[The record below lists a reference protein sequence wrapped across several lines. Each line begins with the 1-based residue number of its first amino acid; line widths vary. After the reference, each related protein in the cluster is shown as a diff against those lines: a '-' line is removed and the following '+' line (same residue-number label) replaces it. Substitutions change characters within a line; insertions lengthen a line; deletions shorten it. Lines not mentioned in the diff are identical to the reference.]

1 METKMNI
8 LKSKYQPK
16 NSRDNLWFDGSKLKI
31 NTGNFNEVV
40 KTTFDAENSSDLQIK
55 QYVEQYG
62 YISYEFNIENVFAYG
77 FITKSTDENMPYSSG
92 YWYYGGYL
100 PFCNVCSYVCT
111 LPTGYAISNVYLR
124 NQFVLGSKQKLYS
137 AEIDCYDNGGEIF
150 YEYLHEDKGDIPVN
164 PLVVDSDKKY
174 ASHIRVEEG
183 SNGEPVLAVY
193 YAKFEDGAEFKK
205 AEISLG
211 GAS

>member
-16 NSRDNLWFDGSKLKI
+16 NSRDNLWFDGSRFSFEYNGMRLSLNAIPDINSDEVPEEALINYLKEG
-31 NTGNFNEVV
+31 NTLRYCSSEDGIIFSIDAAYSFNTNSLCENFYYIEPISAYSVALCIQSTKNADEDTALSTA
-40 KTTFDAENSSDLQIK
+40 TTF
-55 QYVEQYG
+55 
-62 YISYEFNIENVFAYG
+62 
-77 FITKSTDENMPYSSG
+77 MR
-92 YWYYGGYL
+92 
-100 PFCNVCSYVCT
+100 FC
-111 LPTGYAISNVYLR
+111 
-124 NQFVLGSKQKLYS
+124 
-137 AEIDCYDNGGEIF
+137 
-150 YEYLHEDKGDIPVN
+150 IPVDKLESDYIEAYN
-164 PLVVDSDKKY
+164 QGADLYLNSVNYRSKITVDPDKKY